1 MDITKV
7 ILITFIALTGL
18 LIYTV
23 VLRPDLTTTRG
34 GKMLAF
40 IALFILPVAL
50 AGAGVQTHIESS
62 KSTQFCLSCHIME
75 PYGKSLRIDDGVHLA
90 GTHFVKHRI
99 PVDEACYTCH
109 TDYTVF
115 GGTKSKLRGLRHV
128 WVWLT
133 ADPKPP
139 LRLYTAYT
147 NKNCLHCHLGGK
159 PFEEGAVHN
168 ADPETMKQI
177 KEDKLSCVSSG
188 CHDLNHDT
196 ANLKDLKFYYP
207 PGERQP

>member
-18 LIYTV
+18 LVYTV
-23 VLRPDLTTTRG
+23 VLRPDLTTNRG

-50 AGAGVQTHIESS
+50 AAAGMQTHMELS
-62 KSTQFCLSCHIME
+62 KRTEFCLSCHIMK
-75 PYGKSLRIDDGVHLA
+75 PYGQSLKIDDPGHLA
-90 GTHFVKHRI
+90 ASHFINHRI

-109 TDYTVF
+109 TDYTMF
-115 GGTKSKLRGLRHV
+115 GSTKAKMRGLRHV

-133 ADPKPP
+133 EDPKPP
-139 LRLYTAYT
+139 IHLYQPFT
-147 NKNCLHCHLGGK
+147 NKNCLHCHLGAK
-159 PFEEGAVHN
+159 SFEEGAVHN

-177 KEDKLSCVSSG
+177 KADTLSCVSSG

-196 ANLKDLKFYYP
+196 TNLDKMKYYP
-207 PGERQP
+207 PETNK

>member
-18 LIYTV
+18 LVYTI
-23 VLRPDLTTTRG
+23 VLRPDLTTNRG

-50 AGAGVQTHIESS
+50 AAAGAQTHVELS
-62 KSTQFCLSCHIME
+62 KQTSFCLSCHIMK
-75 PYGKSLRIDDGVHLA
+75 PYGQSLKIDDPGHLA
-90 GTHFVKHRI
+90 ASHFINHRI

-109 TDYTVF
+109 TDYTMF
-115 GGTKSKLRGLRHV
+115 GSTKAKMRGLRHV

-133 ADPKPP
+133 EDPKPP
-139 LRLYTAYT
+139 IHLYQPFT
-147 NKNCLHCHLGGK
+147 NKNCLHCHLGAK
-159 PFEEGAVHN
+159 SFEEGAVHN

-177 KEDKLSCVSSG
+177 KADTLSCVSSG

-196 ANLKDLKFYYP
+196 TNLDKMKYYP
-207 PGERQP
+207 PETNK